1 MTVAI
6 MPRAF
11 LPRLP
16 RAVLGAAA
24 LAFALP
30 QPTAAQD
37 GPMAPAGCTGPE
49 SATWVRVL
57 VEGVRSDKGLV
68 AVTLYA
74 DDASRFL
81 VRHGSLYVGRVHAE
95 KGTTEACIFVPHA
108 GTYALAIYHDANG
121 NQKFD
126 RTMIGLPAEAYG
138 FSNNPNTFFGLP
150 SFGSVRY
157 RVTHSGQTV
166 KIRLTYP

>member
-1 MTVAI
+1 
-6 MPRAF
+6 
-11 LPRLP
+11 
-16 RAVLGAAA
+16 
-24 LAFALP
+24 
-30 QPTAAQD
+30 
-37 GPMAPAGCTGPE
+37 MAPAGCTGPE
-49 SATWVRVL
+49 SGTWVRVL
-57 VEGVRSDKGLV
+57 VEGVHSDHGLI

-81 VRHGSLYVGRVHAE
+81 VKHGSLYVGRVRAD
-95 KGTTEACIFVPHA
+95 KGTTEACIFVPRP
-108 GTYALAIYHDANG
+108 GLYAFAIYHDANS

-150 SFGSVRY
+150 SFGSVRT
-157 RVTHSGQTV
+157 RVTHSGQTL

>member
-1 MTVAI
+1 MNPAS
-6 MPRAF
+6 PP
-11 LPRLP
+11 LLRLP
-16 RAVLGAAA
+16 A
-24 LAFALP
+24 LALAAPLALLLP
-30 QPTAAQD
+30 AATAAQD

-49 SATWVRVL
+49 STTWVRVL
-57 VEGVRSDKGLV
+57 VEGVRSDHGLV

-74 DDASRFL
+74 DDSRKFL
-81 VRHGSLYVGRVHAE
+81 VKHGSMYVGRVKAD
-95 KGTTEACIFVPHA
+95 KGTTEACIFVPHP
-108 GTYALAIYHDANG
+108 GTYAFAIYHDANG

-150 SFGSVRY
+150 SFGSVRT
-157 RVTHSGQTV
+157 RITHSGQTL

>member
-1 MTVAI
+1 MTRN
-6 MPRAF
+6 PPP
-11 LPRLP
+11 LPRRL
-16 RAVLGAAA
+16 ALALIALLALGAPLAA
-24 LAFALP
+24 P
-30 QPTAAQD
+30 AQD

-49 SATWVRVL
+49 SGTWVRVL
-57 VEGVRSDKGLV
+57 VEGVRSDRGLI

-81 VRHGSLYVGRVHAE
+81 VKHGSLYVGRVKAD
-95 KGTTEACIFVPHA
+95 KGTTEACIFVPRPGPFA
-108 GTYALAIYHDANG
+108 FAIYHDANG

-150 SFGSVRY
+150 SFGSVRT
-157 RVTHSGQTV
+157 RVTHSGQTL